1 MREKRLILRK
11 LCKNVK
17 KMIYNMKKKSHEDT
31 NRNKKRKWNT
41 SDCSQEYSPEG
52 KYSEINVC
60 NKIE

>member
-1 MREKRLILRK
+1 
-11 LCKNVK
+11 
-17 KMIYNMKKKSHEDT
+17 MIYNMKKKSHEDT